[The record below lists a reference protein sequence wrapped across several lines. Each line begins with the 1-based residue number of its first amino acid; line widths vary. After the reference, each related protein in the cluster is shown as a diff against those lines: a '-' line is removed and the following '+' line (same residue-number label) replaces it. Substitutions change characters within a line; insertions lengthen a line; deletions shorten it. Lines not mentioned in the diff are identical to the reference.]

1 MEYLLYVL
9 LFALAA
15 ALLYI
20 WGLRRSRDQQKTM
33 EAMLAGKCE
42 KRIRKHL
49 RQNGSVTGR
58 GSSPSGRR
66 RVRALVLQ
74 QKAAD
79 SDGARCV
86 CGCSSETDGKNGTA
100 YACTGWKR
108 LCDQK
113 IAAPSF
119 DGNPAK
125 NS

>member
-49 RQNGSVTGR
+49 RQNGSVT
-58 GSSPSGRR
+58 
-66 RVRALVLQ
+66 AED
-74 QKAAD
+74 AARLA
-79 SDGARCV
+79 DGASVRWFY
-86 CGCSSETDGKNGTA
+86 SR
-100 YACTGWKR
+100 KR
-108 LCDQK
+108 LTVTQPDVF
-113 IAAPSF
+113 AAALLKRMEKTGQLMPAP
-119 DGNPAK
+119 DGSGYLIRK
-125 NS
+125 

>member
-49 RQNGSVTGR
+49 RQNGSVTAEEAAVWQTAR
-58 GSSPSGRR
+58 PCACFTAESG
-66 RVRALVLQ
+66 
-74 QKAAD
+74 
-79 SDGARCV
+79 
-86 CGCSSETDGKNGTA
+86 
-100 YACTGWKR
+100 
-108 LCDQK
+108 
-113 IAAPSF
+113 
-119 DGNPAK
+119 
-125 NS
+125 